1 MSDLLELA
9 DGISNFTELIDI
21 GNLGVLFKGQYGL
34 SRLEILSDGDTYK
47 IVAVQRQTDAKQI
60 CSSTDLS
67 AAIEYAVNDLPGC
80 MRNFV
85 EQVNSIETGKEQ
97 EAARSKPL

>member
-9 DGISNFTELIDI
+9 DGISNCTELIDI
-21 GNLGVLFKGQYGL
+21 GNLDLLFKGQRGF

-47 IVAVQRQTDAKQI
+47 IVAVQRQTNAKQI
-60 CSSTDLS
+60 CSSTDLL

-80 MRNFV
+80 VRNFV
-85 EQVNSIETGKEQ
+85 EQVNSAEMDKE
-97 EAARSKPL
+97 